1 MVGQS
6 GVVNGLNLRLR
17 LQPLGDFQGVVELFF
32 HTQRQGFYAAQQLP
46 CVKRRHRQPARVAVN
61 GDLRHQFFRTRQ
73 HAAHHASVSVDGFGC
88 GGNGNIRAVFQR
100 LRADG
105 RQQAVVHHQKR
116 ADAVRQFCQGF
127 QVGHF
132 AQGVGR
138 RFQKQQFGVG
148 FDGGF
153 PFVHIGRRHMAHFDT
168 EFGDDVIDKAN
179 GRTEQAAAGNH
190 MIARLQE
197 GEKRRLNR
205 GHTGRSGDRAFR
217 AF

>member
-1 MVGQS
+1 MALVAEETEISAPCFKGCEPTGDS
-6 GVVNGLNLRLR
+6 RL
-17 LQPLGDFQGVVELFF
+17 LS
-32 HTQRQGFYAAQQLP
+32 TT
-46 CVKRRHRQPARVAVN
+46 K
-61 GDLRHQFFRTRQ
+61 
-73 HAAHHASVSVDGFGC
+73 
-88 GGNGNIRAVFQR
+88 
-100 LRADG
+100 
-105 RQQAVVHHQKR
+105 KR